1 MIPLGHAG
9 RHVGPG
15 LHPLLAPIFAA
26 LRHRPPDRIV
36 RGSWWEAGGKSATA
50 ARAFPLV
57 GGHART
63 VQHQYSSIATRCVG
77 ASSLAANGS
86 QDGFL
91 RSSGS
96 PNQEA
101 AAPEIG
107 EEREMC

>member
-1 MIPLGHAG
+1 M
-9 RHVGPG
+9 
-15 LHPLLAPIFAA
+15 
-26 LRHRPPDRIV
+26 
-36 RGSWWEAGGKSATA
+36 
-50 ARAFPLV
+50 V

-91 RSSGS
+91 RSSGR

-107 EEREMC
+107 EEREMCQRIQPLQMVEPCWSTQGQCRHESVAFT